1 MELAEREIK
10 LKNGDSCSI
19 RSLNASDAAM
29 ALVYLKTVMGET
41 PFMTREPEE
50 VTLSVEEEAAFLEK
64 RRTSL
69 DGVQLG
75 AFWNDALVG
84 IASVERATKMRRGC
98 HRGTYAIGLKEKAW
112 GLGMGTQLSQILF
125 SLMPQ
130 LSISQL
136 ELGVMAHNKRAISLY
151 EKLGFRPYGTLP
163 NASRLKNGEVLDE
176 ILMYL
181 TL

>member
-1 MELAEREIK
+1 
-10 LKNGDSCSI
+10 
-19 RSLNASDAAM
+19 
-29 ALVYLKTVMGET
+29 
-41 PFMTREPEE
+41 
-50 VTLSVEEEAAFLEK
+50 
-64 RRTSL
+64 
-69 DGVQLG
+69 
-75 AFWNDALVG
+75 
-84 IASVERATKMRRGC
+84 
-98 HRGTYAIGLKEKAW
+98 
-112 GLGMGTQLSQILF
+112 MGTQLSQILF

>member
-1 MELAEREIK
+1 
-10 LKNGDSCSI
+10 
-19 RSLNASDAAM
+19 
-29 ALVYLKTVMGET
+29 
-41 PFMTREPEE
+41 
-50 VTLSVEEEAAFLEK
+50 
-64 RRTSL
+64 
-69 DGVQLG
+69 
-75 AFWNDALVG
+75 
-84 IASVERATKMRRGC
+84 
-98 HRGTYAIGLKEKAW
+98 
-112 GLGMGTQLSQILF
+112 
-125 SLMPQ
+125 MPQ